1 MGNPDEEEEAAAVE
15 KCLAA
20 VPRVLDKSLKSL
32 PSWCTKSVL
41 EQALLRVCGELDTVR
56 RELAT
61 CQKVAPATATPSN
74 SSAQTQLPVA
84 TAKPTRFI
92 DTVCM
97 SVREQLGTC
106 STPGCNLL
114 HPEQCKDIMCVPKR
128 HPKCMLW
135 HTPLPLSAVRERLV
149 IARAEKKKEEKE
161 KKKGPKV
168 PKGAKTMPKKPQASG
183 NGHPG
188 KKSVPSG
195 KNDRQRHLPSKE
207 RKTGWGTSH
216 PARFFM
222 PPPANPWP
230 PLPTPAHPTNPVQD
244 RFQSQAL
251 AKSQDMDTLRT
262 ILAPLANLPDLLAR
276 LAPSIF

>member
-1 MGNPDEEEEAAAVE
+1 MGDQDGEDDTAAVE

-20 VPRVLDKSLKSL
+20 VPRVLDKSIKSL

-92 DTVCM
+92 DTVCQ
-97 SVREQLGTC
+97 SITEQLGTC
-106 STPGCNLL
+106 STPECDLL
-114 HPEQCKDIMCVPKR
+114 HPEQCKDIMCVPNRRPDCK
-128 HPKCMLW
+128 HW
-135 HTPLPLSAVRERLV
+135 HTFLPLSAVRKRLAV
-149 IARAEKKKEEKE
+149 ARAEKKKEEKE
-161 KKKGPKV
+161 KKKVPKG
-168 PKGAKTMPKKPQASG
+168 PKGAKTLKKKPQASG
-183 NGHPG
+183 NALPG

-195 KNDRQRHLPSKE
+195 HKERQHHLPSKE

-230 PLPTPAHPTNPVQD
+230 LLPTPACPTNPVQD
-244 RFQSQAL
+244 RFQSKAL
-251 AKSQDMDTLRT
+251 AKSQDMETLKT
-262 ILAPLANLPDLLAR
+262 ILAPLANLPDLLSR